1 MKISG
6 MDYWNQELTGTR
18 VSGIPSTAATKI
30 QTTSPI
36 FEEIMYRINC
46 FVLLY
51 IALPSATACSESY
64 WQWIAKKKKT
74 IYNL

>member
-1 MKISG
+1 
-6 MDYWNQELTGTR
+6 

-36 FEEIMYRINC
+36 FDEIMYRINC

-51 IALPSATACSESY
+51 MALPSATAYEQIVEQDSDKSSTEIIADCSHY
-64 WQWIAKKKKT
+64 LYIMQ
-74 IYNL
+74 